1 MRSRTSHHDLEDRKI
16 CLMESEADVDII
28 MKEVLEIMA
37 GDIKM
42 AVTMN
47 WGALGL
53 GSVVAFLIGWFLFG
67 LLGAIILAVIV
78 LILMGILV
86 IK

>member
-1 MRSRTSHHDLEDRKI
+1 LSIGQGASGYHYEWGAAI
-16 CLMESEADVDII
+16 EINGDV
-28 MKEVLEIMA
+28 
-37 GDIKM
+37 KM